1 MKVFSIEVR
10 LYFISIIV
18 ALALAMIAS
27 LVWFRAQYVH
37 QIQEDVNHITEVEIL
52 LLRLDKIYGGVITA
66 YDPDHLDQF
75 EATYAELNELIE
87 HFITEADIVGTNASF
102 LDELADN
109 VMRYRTLSLTIDGD
123 MDAIGRDRT
132 EGHLKDIHES
142 LVAAESAL
150 EKIMD
155 VGVHNAIHQR
165 LLVLQ
170 HSEKDLM
177 QTRHDVDLE
186 EFNTNYNLLLGDAQ
200 TLIVD
205 EDTRQV
211 FLTAI
216 GAYREHFIQLSDVA
230 MTVGLTS
237 NGGLLAQLDGVS
249 LDAHGNVNEIR
260 KLITTTAVSKEKQ
273 IDSTIIAA
281 SALLSLAI
289 LLLIHMLG
297 RSIML
302 PLKNMVSVMGALAKG
317 EYEITVPDKG
327 RRDEIGKMAQAL
339 EVFRTNALEHDKD
352 KLALQAANERLEENV
367 AKRTQS
373 LSESESAMFNMIH
386 ESPIAIGLTDE
397 NGTPVFWNDSFL
409 KFGWRKDTPGASN
422 DFQLMFADPDLRR
435 MLFARLQRGET
446 VRNQEVEILTASE
459 DPAWIEMSIQSLIF
473 EGQKSF
479 LTWVH
484 DITERKMK
492 EAIQAEARKSAEE
505 ASQAKSNFLATMS
518 HEIRTPLNGIMTMA
532 EMLETTELTSE
543 QQGMASIVR
552 DSSSTLVSIINDV
565 LDFSKIE
572 SGNLELDLVNMSLVQ
587 VVESVADLLGAQVA
601 EKGIHMLTHV
611 DPEAHDFFV
620 GDPVRLRQIITNLAG
635 NAVKFTEQGEV
646 IIEVAV
652 ENSFPDRAMAV
663 FRVIDTGIGIPADKQ
678 EKLFNPFVQADSSTA
693 RQFGGTGLGLS
704 ISRAL
709 VEAMDG
715 KIGVE
720 STAGL
725 GSTFWFKVPLTVK
738 KEQRGSRKNQLI
750 GKQILI
756 VSDNDALVKIIGN
769 YLTFSGAKIK
779 TATKPGDALA
789 LARSAHA
796 DGHSIDMILVDGDL
810 SNKGAESLIG
820 AMQADNDMAVPQTV
834 VMGYRSRMLLERPN
848 YLSHVFTEL
857 PMPVRRNQLWEVA
870 AAAVGLESLDDNAL
884 YSNRESDDS
893 PRQYAPPDSK
903 TARSEGAMILVAED
917 NRVNQQVIRM
927 LLDRLGY
934 AADIVD
940 DGVMALDAIRKD
952 SYGLLL
958 TDCHM
963 PVMDGY
969 ELTRQVR
976 ADEARDGSARLPII
990 ALTADALIG
999 VDEKCR
1005 ACGMDDYLKKPI
1017 SKSELNTAILQ
1028 LLPVAS
1034 TLRRHAGGNF
1044 GGAGRPAAQ
1053 AFPALGKDKALPPS
1067 SSGEDTSSPGGAT
1080 GSTTGG
1086 TAGDTTGEDEGKTI
1100 FDAAY
1105 LNEVT
1110 GGDPDMVQ
1118 MLIDSYIDTTPPL
1131 IDDLIAAFDARDTT
1145 AAHEAA
1151 HAIKG
1156 ASYMAG
1162 ALRLGALCEKIQEA
1176 TKQEDIDSVQMY
1188 KDVLHQEFESFLE
1201 VWKAHASG

>member
-1 MKVFSIEVR
+1 MRVKAFSIETK
-10 LYFISIIV
+10 LYFISVIAV
-18 ALALAMIAS
+18 AALVTIAS
-27 LVWFRAQYVH
+27 LAWFRGQYLY

-52 LLRLDKIYGGVITA
+52 LLRLDKINGDVITA
-66 YDPDHLDQF
+66 YNPGHLNQF
-75 EATYAELNELIE
+75 EEIYAELNDLIE
-87 HFITEADIVGTNASF
+87 HFISEADIVGTSASF
-102 LDELADN
+102 LDELADT
-109 VMRYRTLSLTIDGD
+109 VMHYRTLSLDIVSD
-123 MDAIGRDRT
+123 MEAIGRDRT
-132 EGHLKDIHES
+132 EGHLKGIQES
-142 LVAAESAL
+142 LVAADVAL
-150 EKIMD
+150 EKITD
-155 VGVHNAIHQR
+155 VGAHNAIHQQ
-165 LLVLQ
+165 LMMLQ
-170 HSEKDLM
+170 HAEKDLM
-177 QTRHDVDLE
+177 QLHLGVDIE
-186 EFNTNYNLLLGDAQ
+186 KFNADYNVLRGDAQ

-205 EDTRQV
+205 EDSKQA

-216 GAYREHFIQLSDVA
+216 SAYRDHFMQFSDIA
-230 MTVGLTS
+230 MAVGLTS
-237 NGGLLAQLDGVS
+237 DSGLRAELDAVS
-249 LDAHGNVNEIR
+249 LDAHGNINEIR
-260 KLITTTAVSKEKQ
+260 KLIAATAASREKQ
-273 IDSTIIAA
+273 IDTTIIIA
-281 SALLSLAI
+281 SAGLSLAI
-289 LLLIHMLG
+289 LLLIHLLG
-297 RSIML
+297 RSIIL
-302 PLKNMVSVMGALAKG
+302 PLRHMIGVMGSLAKG
-317 EYEITVPDKG
+317 EYEITVPDRG
-327 RRDEIGKMAQAL
+327 RRDEIGKMAASL
-339 EVFRTNALEHDKD
+339 EVFRENAIEHARDKQS
-352 KLALQAANERLEENV
+352 LQEANDRLEENV
-367 AKRTQS
+367 AARTQS
-373 LSESESAMFNMIH
+373 LAESESAMFNMIH

-397 NGTPVFWNDSFL
+397 KGTPVFWNDSFL
-409 KFGWRKDTPGASN
+409 KFGWRKDTPGTSN

-435 MLFARLQRGET
+435 RLFERLQRGET

-459 DPAWIEMSIQSLIF
+459 DPAWIEMSIQSLVF

-492 EAIQAEARKSAEE
+492 EAIQAEARNSAEE

-532 EMLETTELTSE
+532 EMLETTQLTTE

-552 DSSSTLVSIINDV
+552 DSSATLVSIINDV

-601 EKGIHMLTHV
+601 EKGIHLLTHV
-611 DPEAHDFFV
+611 DPGAHDFYV
-620 GDPVRLRQIITNLAG
+620 GDPVRLRQILTNLAG
-635 NAVKFTEQGEV
+635 NAVKFTEQGEI
-646 IIEVAV
+646 IIEVTT
-652 ENSFPDRAMAV
+652 ENSFPDRATAV

-715 KIGVE
+715 EIGVE
-720 STAGL
+720 STPGI
-725 GSTFWFKVPLTVK
+725 GSTFWFKVPLKVK

-750 GKQILI
+750 GKQAFI
-756 VSDNDALVKIIGN
+756 VSDNAALAKIIGN
-769 YLTFSGAKIK
+769 YLAFSGAKIE
-779 TATKPGDALA
+779 TATKSGDALTRV
-789 LARSAHA
+789 RSAHA
-796 DGHSIDMILVDGDL
+796 SGHPIDMVVVDSDL
-810 SNKGAESLIG
+810 PNKGAESLIG
-820 AMQADNDMAVPQTV
+820 AMQDDNDMTAPRTV
-834 VMGYRSRMLLERPN
+834 VMGYRSRMLVERPP
-848 YLSHVFTEL
+848 YLSHVFAEL

-870 AAAVGLESLDDNAL
+870 AAAVGLESLDDRVLHN
-884 YSNRESDDS
+884 NRDSDDGS
-893 PRQYAPPDSK
+893 RRYAPPDGK
-903 TARSEGAMILVAED
+903 TAREEGAMILVAED

-934 AADIVD
+934 AADIVEN
-940 DGVMALDAIRKD
+940 GALALDAIRSD
-952 SYGLLL
+952 NYGLLL

-969 ELTRQVR
+969 DLARQVR
-976 ADEARDGSARLPII
+976 ADEARDGSERIPII

-1017 SKSELNTAILQ
+1017 SKGELNASILQ

-1034 TLRRHAGGNF
+1034 TLRRHTGGGLGGN
-1044 GGAGRPAAQ
+1044 ASPAAQ
-1053 AFPALGKDKALPPS
+1053 AFPATGKDKV
-1067 SSGEDTSSPGGAT
+1067 SPGNAT
-1080 GSTTGG
+1080 DD
-1086 TAGDTTGEDEGKTI
+1086 APGEGEGKAV
-1100 FDAAY
+1100 FDVAY

-1145 AAHEAA
+1145 VVHEAA

-1162 ALRLGALCEKIQEA
+1162 ALRLGTICEKIQDA
-1176 TKQEDIDSVQMY
+1176 SKQGDLDSVQMY
-1188 KDVLHQEFESFLE
+1188 KDVLHQEFESFLN
-1201 VWKAHASG
+1201 VWKAHAGG